1 MRLLSV
7 MLVGALASAPAC
19 GGGGSS
25 PGAPS
30 GPAVLQVGGQ
40 YQITQ
45 QGIETSC
52 GDGGAT
58 IPSVTA
64 TVTHTAGGD
73 AFTMRDT
80 GGTTFTGTVQ
90 TNGDFSATATFG
102 PDASGNTFAQRLQ
115 GRFTAGG
122 FTARLEVTVTPRACA
137 FTRNWTAAKQGTPN
151 VIP

>member
-1 MRLLSV
+1 MRFV
-7 MLVGALASAPAC
+7 TPLVTAAIAAAVTAC
-19 GGGGSS
+19 GSSGS
-25 PGAPS
+25 PS
-30 GPAVLQVGGQ
+30 QPSQPTVLQVGGQ

-58 IPSVTA
+58 IPSVSA
-64 TVTHTAGGD
+64 TITHTAGAS

-90 TNGDFSATATFG
+90 NTGDFTAGATFG
-102 PDASGNTFAQRLQ
+102 PDSSGNTFTQRLE
-115 GRFTAGG
+115 GRFTASG
-122 FTARLEVTVTPRACA
+122 FTGRLSVEVQPRNCA
-137 FTRNWTAAKQGTPN
+137 FTRNWTAAKQGAPN